1 MERETGWV
9 DFQRLEARGWKRV
22 KAPSELRDALRRSS
36 GIDVREDELELGL
49 RQRPRVSQR
58 SGAGAGTG
66 HCLNEYLI
74 GGHRLE
80 YPVLNSD
87 TSRPSDADVVKVEV
101 PALSRPR

>member
-1 MERETGWV
+1 MATLRRTSAMRRRKSLTNPNSTSVSPSTSRKPAKFSGYMERETGWV

-66 HCLNEYLI
+66 H
-74 GGHRLE
+74 
-80 YPVLNSD
+80 
-87 TSRPSDADVVKVEV
+87 
-101 PALSRPR
+101 